1 MKKILIIILISLSI
15 VVLTKVYFSKSLF
28 SDNETLKDNSITTA
42 ADFES
47 TQRTTLTVLNIS
59 PSPIII
65 PSPTPEPSLTS
76 TPLPTIL
83 PTPELSPEQ

>member
-28 SDNETLKDNSITTA
+28 SDTESLKDNSITTS
-42 ADFES
+42 ADFDS

-83 PTPELSPEQ
+83 PIQELTP